1 MSPMMRVY
9 LPATLTA
16 LAGWRRAEEITVPQA
31 HAVTPALREWY
42 ADADADELA
51 YVAYNRA
58 AQDALRLLHAD
69 PVAPRRRVVVSVD
82 VPAHYAGEELGS
94 STVRLAAPVPWSAV
108 VAIHVDGAQAV
119 ADVTAAAEAVLAA
132 TAGEPDAQ
140 LAVSGTEEHELE
152 WYDPSEADQL
162 PG

>member
-9 LPATLTA
+9 LPATLAA
-16 LAGWRRAEEITVPQA
+16 LAGWRRAGEITVSQG

-51 YVAYNRA
+51 YVAYSRA
-58 AQDALRLLHAD
+58 AEDALRLLHAD
-69 PVAPRRRVVVSVD
+69 PAASRRRVVVSVD

-94 STVRLAAPVPWSAV
+94 STVRLVAPLPWAAV
-108 VAIHVDGAQAV
+108 VAIHVDGTEAV
-119 ADVTAAAEAVLAA
+119 ADVTAAADAVLAA
-132 TAGEPDAQ
+132 IAGEPDAQ
-140 LAVSGTEEHELE
+140 LAVTGAEEHELE